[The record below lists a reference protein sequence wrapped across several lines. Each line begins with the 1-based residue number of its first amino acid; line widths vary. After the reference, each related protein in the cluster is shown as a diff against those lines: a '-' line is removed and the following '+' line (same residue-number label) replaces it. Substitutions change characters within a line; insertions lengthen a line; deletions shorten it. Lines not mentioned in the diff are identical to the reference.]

1 MSPPGYRAYLEE
13 QQQEVYDMN
22 DEDWLLIVLMDK

>member
-1 MSPPGYRAYLEE
+1 MSPPGYQAYLEE
-13 QQQEVYDMN
+13 QQQEVYMD